1 MSGRPVPPRH
11 LWWLAAGFTVW
22 CSALVAL
29 YAIHSIGC
37 AFGWSP
43 GSLLLWL
50 AAALLAHLIV
60 LGWMWRDIARKD
72 PDNSF
77 GPTGVFL
84 HWAVTGTL
92 ISALVAMATI
102 FVPPLLLTSC
112 I

>member
-1 MSGRPVPPRH
+1 
-11 LWWLAAGFTVW
+11 
-22 CSALVAL
+22 
-29 YAIHSIGC
+29 
-37 AFGWSP
+37 
-43 GSLLLWL
+43 
-50 AAALLAHLIV
+50 
-60 LGWMWRDIARKD
+60 MWRDIARKD
-72 PDNSF
+72 PDNGF